1 MRKGLYGPWP
11 QNNCVIFVDELNLA
25 VKDAYGSEPPIE
37 LLRQYLDYGG
47 WYDLEDNNKSF
58 KKIIN
63 TTLLASMG
71 RPGKNRTFISPRFL
85 GQMSLTSLTSFE
97 DETLNCI
104 YSTILN
110 WFFTTSNFNAEVS
123 KTESKIISSTLQIYN
138 AAADQFL
145 PNIYKP
151 HYIFNVRDVSKV
163 INGICMAD
171 KEKMQNQEQ
180 IVRLWFHETLRTFSD
195 RLINDEDRLHL
206 FNIAKNT
213 VKNIWQV
220 NFDQVFKHLDKPI
233 ENNKDGKIDTL
244 EEIKGLMWTDSM
256 SAQGGKVYE
265 EVFDQIGLQKV
276 I

>member
-1 MRKGLYGPWP
+1 
-11 QNNCVIFVDELNLA
+11 
-25 VKDAYGSEPPIE
+25 
-37 LLRQYLDYGG
+37 
-47 WYDLEDNNKSF
+47 
-58 KKIIN
+58 
-63 TTLLASMG
+63 
-71 RPGKNRTFISPRFL
+71 
-85 GQMSLTSLTSFE
+85 
-97 DETLNCI
+97 
-104 YSTILN
+104 
-110 WFFTTSNFNAEVS
+110 
-123 KTESKIISSTLQIYN
+123 
-138 AAADQFL
+138 
-145 PNIYKP
+145 
-151 HYIFNVRDVSKV
+151 VRDVAKV

-171 KEKMQNQEQ
+171 KEKVQNQEQ

-213 VKNIWQV
+213 VSNIWQV